1 MPTRDDA
8 LLDQMAKSA
17 AGWARVYDDAR
28 YDLDAA
34 RRENADLRARS
45 KAEADERDRIIAELR
60 GIVADLERENERLR
74 ERPPEVAQEV
84 AATQRAAYG
93 VIRTFANQISAVV
106 SGKAGYAMIVVL
118 LAVIIVALE
127 TCVGVSHSDIGGLL
141 GTLAP

>member
-1 MPTRDDA
+1 MSTRDDA

-34 RRENADLRARS
+34 RRENADLRART
-45 KAEADERDRIIAELR
+45 KAEADERDRVIAELR

-84 AATQRAAYG
+84 AATQKAAFG
-93 VIRTFANQISAVV
+93 VIRTFANQISAVMG
-106 SGKAGYAMIVVL
+106 GKAGYAMIMVL
-118 LAVIIVALE
+118 LAIAVLAIE

-141 GTLAP
+141 GSLAP

>member
-28 YDLDAA
+28 YDLDAT
-34 RRENADLRARS
+34 RRELADVRARA
-45 KAEADERDRIIAELR
+45 KADAEEREHIIGELR

-84 AATQRAAYG
+84 AATQKAAFG

-118 LAVIIVALE
+118 LAVVIVALE